1 MFNLK
6 STKIYFAVKW
16 DKISFLKLAN
26 LFKKIFLILFL
37 LIFLLFLYGFIPQN
51 FPEETNKSLLGI
63 ATIFLALFLL
73 VYLKM
78 LFLEAKLKKPRLNM
92 RLREAALDEDYNM
105 AEFLSFESAKAVD
118 SCLRFGPSSTHFL
131 FFLLKYNSELNFI
144 FSRLLLDMNKIEKEA
159 KKFFKKD
166 EISFNKT
173 ITESIKE
180 AIKKKHERIMVG
192 DILSALAKTD
202 EIFRNI
208 LLISELKKEDVDNLV
223 VWFENIKEKRRMSK
237 RFWEYENLAKN
248 GTLAKEWTAGFTITL
263 DKYSND
269 ITDLIK
275 KKDLEFIG
283 HEDQINIMAR
293 ILSRGEINNVL
304 LIGEEGTGRKSMV
317 YALAKLSLLGKTM
330 PSANYKRF
338 VELDLSSLLARLES
352 SEEVEVVLDRI
363 FSEVASA
370 GNIVLVID
378 RIHNYIGQDARPG
391 IIDISGIISPY
402 LHLPQF
408 QIIGITNYEGLH
420 RNIERNPSVLSL
432 FGKVEVLSIQPEK
445 TLILL
450 QYMTFALEQKY
461 KIFISYPAIRDI
473 IELTDKY
480 FPSLYFP
487 EKAIDILDEVAVYV
501 SSIPKEKIVLPRH
514 VAKVITEK
522 SEVPVGE
529 LESKERE
536 VLLNLERLIHQRI
549 INQEEAVGEVSTAL
563 RRARSE
569 ITVRKGPM
577 GAFLFLGPT
586 GVGKTETCKAL
597 AYFYFGSEKKIIRL
611 DMSEFQNI
619 NDIGRLIGS
628 KDEPGI
634 LTTPIKENPFS
645 LLLLDELEKADHN
658 ILNLFLQVLDEGHI
672 TDGLGRKVSFKNTI
686 IIATSNA
693 GYEVIL
699 QALKENQDWNGVKS
713 KILDYLFN
721 KGIFRPEFINRFDAT
736 VIFKPLSKKN
746 LLDISQLMLDNLK
759 ENLIKKGVEL
769 IITEELKEKMVELGY
784 SPVFGAR
791 QMRRVI
797 QTKVENV
804 LASALLNKEIK
815 RGDKVLIDSETFAL
829 KIN

>member
-6 STKIYFAVKW
+6 RTKIYSAVKW
-16 DKISFLKLAN
+16 EKVPFLKFADFL
-26 LFKKIFLILFL
+26 KKIFLILFL
-37 LIFLLFLYGFIPQN
+37 LIFLSFLYGFVPQN
-51 FPEETNKSLLGI
+51 FPERTNESLLG
-63 ATIFLALFLL
+63 ATIIFLVLFSS
-73 VYLKM
+73 VYLKT
-78 LFLEAKLKKPRLNM
+78 LFFETKLKKPKLELRLQ
-92 RLREAALDEDYNM
+92 EVALDEDYNM
-105 AEFLSFESAKAVD
+105 AEFLDFESAEVIDKT
-118 SCLRFGPSSTHFL
+118 LRRGPSSTHLL
-131 FFLLKYNSELNFI
+131 FFLLKCNPKLNFV
-144 FSRLLLDMNKIEKEA
+144 FSRLLLNMNEI
-159 KKFFKKD
+159 KKQARKSLKKD
-166 EISFNKT
+166 ETSFNKT

-180 AIKKKHERIMVG
+180 AVRKKHQRIMVT
-192 DILSALAKTD
+192 DILSALTKTD
-202 EIFRNI
+202 EVFKNV
-208 LLISELKKEDVDNLV
+208 LLMSGLKKEDVDSLA
-223 VWFENIKEKRRMSK
+223 VWFENIEEKREMSK
-237 RFWEYENLAKN
+237 RFWEYENLAKR

-269 ITDLIK
+269 ITELIRK
-275 KKDLEFIG
+275 IDSEFIG

-304 LIGEEGTGRKSMV
+304 LIGEEGTGKRSMV

-338 VELDLSSLLARLES
+338 VELDLSSLLAQMES
-352 SEEVEVVLDRI
+352 SEEVESVLDQI

-370 GNIVLVID
+370 GNIILVID
-378 RIHNYIGQDARPG
+378 GMHNYIGQEARPG
-391 IIDISGIISPY
+391 VIDISGIMAPY
-402 LHLPQF
+402 LRLPQF

-420 RNIERNPSVLSL
+420 RNIEKNPSILSL

-450 QYMTFALEQKY
+450 EYMTFALEQKY
-461 KIFISYPAIRDI
+461 NIFISYPAIRDI

-501 SSIPKEKIVLPRH
+501 SSLPKEKVVLPRH
-514 VAKVITEK
+514 VAHVITEK

-529 LESKERE
+529 LESKERDI
-536 VLLNLERLIHQRI
+536 LLNLEDLIHQRI
-549 INQEEAVGEVSTAL
+549 INQEEAVREVSTAL

-597 AYFYFGSEKKIIRL
+597 AHFYFGSENKIIRL
-611 DMSEFQNI
+611 DMSEFQSI
-619 NDIGRLIGS
+619 TDIGRLIGS
-628 KDEPGI
+628 EKEPGI

-658 ILNLFLQVLDEGHI
+658 VLNLFLQVLDEGHI
-672 TDGLGRKVSFKNTI
+672 TDGLGRRVSFRNTI

-693 GYEVIL
+693 GYQVIL
-699 QALKENQDWNGVKS
+699 QALKENQDWDGVKS
-713 KILDYLFN
+713 KILDYLFDN
-721 KGIFRPEFINRFDAT
+721 NIFRPEFINRFDAA

-759 ENLIKKGVEL
+759 DNLIKKGVEL
-769 IITEELKEKMVELGY
+769 IITEKLKEKIVELGY
-784 SPVFGAR
+784 DPVFGAR
-791 QMRRVI
+791 QMRRVL
-797 QTKVENV
+797 QSKVENV
-804 LASALLNKEIK
+804 LASALINKEIE
-815 RGDKVLIDSETFAL
+815 RGDKISIDPETFAI
-829 KIN
+829 INN